1 MVGSIG
7 FVFGI
12 RKISG
17 SHSMAGEMRGDLL
30 SERRL
35 QGGP

>member
-1 MVGSIG
+1 MGSNG

-12 RKISG
+12 RKIRD
-17 SHSMAGEMRGDLL
+17 SHSMAGEVRGDLL
-30 SERRL
+30 AERRL